1 MDPERRKLL
10 TWSASALGAAGA
22 AFSPPIAEAAP
33 TAPATPPI
41 SALGLDAT
49 HMGVRPGSTDDQS
62 AIVQRAIDRAAA
74 ARAPLALPPGV
85 YRAGGLMLPSGAQ
98 IVGIRGA
105 TRLVFSGGTS
115 LIAARGAEFVALTGL
130 ALDGMARPLPPYR
143 GLVHFEATGMRIADC
158 AVVASGGHGIRLAA
172 AQGEV
177 TGTSIEDAA
186 DVALLSADGRGV
198 TISRN
203 SIANAGNNGIV
214 VIRAENGADG
224 TQVLDN
230 RIANTRNRSGGTG
243 QFGNA
248 INAYRAAD
256 VIVRGNLIRGCAF
269 SGVRGNTASAIQ
281 IVGNTVHDAGEVA
294 LYSEFAFEGAVIAH
308 NIVDGART
316 GVSVANFNE
325 GGHLAVVQGNIFRN
339 LTPATGDPAGEPH
352 GTGIYVEA
360 DTAVSGN
367 VVEGARAIGIAI
379 GWGPYLRNVVA
390 TGNVVRRAGIG
401 IAVSVVPG
409 AGSAL
414 IASNVLSECERAI
427 VGMDHARPV
436 TADLVSGGA
445 DRHPHLSIAGNRVG

>member
-1 MDPERRKLL
+1 MDSERRKLL
-10 TWSASALGAAGA
+10 TWSASASALGAAGA
-22 AFSPPIAEAAP
+22 AFSPRHAEASPSAP
-33 TAPATPPI
+33 PASPPI

-49 HMGVRPGSTDDQS
+49 HMDVRPGSPDDQS
-62 AIVQRAIDRAAA
+62 AILQRAIDRAAA

-85 YRAGGLMLPSGAQ
+85 YRAGGLTLPSGAQ
-98 IVGIRGA
+98 IVGVRGA
-105 TRLVFSGGTS
+105 TRLLFSGGMS
-115 LIAARGAEFVALTGL
+115 LIAAHGAEFVALTGL
-130 ALDGMARPLPPYR
+130 TLDGMARPLPPYR

-158 AVVASGGHGIRLAA
+158 AVPGSGGHGIRLAA

-186 DVALLSADGRGV
+186 DIALLSADGRGV
-198 TISRN
+198 TIARN
-203 SIANAGNNGIV
+203 SIVNASNNGIV
-214 VIRAENGADG
+214 VIRAENGTDG

-248 INAYRAAD
+248 INAHRAAD

-269 SGVRGNTASAIQ
+269 SGVRGNTASGIQ

-325 GGHLAVVQGNIFRN
+325 GGRLAVVQGNILRN
-339 LTPATGDPAGEPH
+339 LAPAASDPAGEPH

-367 VVEGARAIGIAI
+367 VVESARAIGIAI
-379 GWGPYLRNVVA
+379 GWGPYLRSVA
-390 TGNVVRRAGIG
+390 ATAPGRR
-401 IAVSVVPG
+401 
-409 AGSAL
+409 
-414 IASNVLSECERAI
+414 
-427 VGMDHARPV
+427 
-436 TADLVSGGA
+436 
-445 DRHPHLSIAGNRVG
+445 